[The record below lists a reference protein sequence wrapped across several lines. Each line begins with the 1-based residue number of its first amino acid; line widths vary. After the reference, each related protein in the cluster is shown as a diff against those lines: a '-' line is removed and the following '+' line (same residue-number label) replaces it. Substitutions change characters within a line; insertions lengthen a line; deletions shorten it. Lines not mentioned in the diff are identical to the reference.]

1 MSTFIHPTALV
12 SPTAQID
19 PDVKIG
25 PFCVIEDNVV
35 IKAGTSVNSFVH
47 ISSNTE
53 IGKECKIFQGSIIGE
68 IPQDLKY
75 DGEETRLIIGN
86 KTKIREFCTI
96 NKGTKAN
103 GETLI
108 GNDVLLMAYVHIAH
122 DCIIGDNVI
131 LANGVQL
138 GGHVEIDDWV
148 TVGGM
153 TPVHQF
159 TKIGCHSFI
168 GGGYRIV
175 QDIPPY
181 ILAMG
186 EPLKYAGINSI
197 GLRRRNFAPDIRD
210 TIKKVYK
217 TIFKSKTNISDSIK
231 LIENNY
237 DKSNKEVHIILEFI
251 RNSNRGLI

>member
-1 MSTFIHPTALV
+1 MSTVIHPTALI

-19 PDVKIG
+19 SDVKIG
-25 PFCVIEDNVV
+25 PFCVIEDNV
-35 IKAGTSVNSFVH
+35 IIRSGTFINSFVH
-47 ISSNTE
+47 ISNNTH
-53 IGKECKIFQGSIIGE
+53 IGKECQIFQGSVIGE

-75 DGEETRLIIGN
+75 DGEDTKLIIGDRV
-86 KTKIREFCTI
+86 KIREFCTI

-131 LANGVQL
+131 LANGVQV
-138 GGHVEIDDWV
+138 GGHVEIGNWV

-153 TPVHQF
+153 TPIHQF
-159 TKIGCHSFI
+159 TKIGHHCFI
-168 GGGYRIV
+168 GGGYRVV

-197 GLRRRNFAPDIRD
+197 GLRRRNFPPDVRNI
-210 TIKKVYK
+210 IKNIYK
-217 TIFKSKTNISDSIK
+217 IIFKSKTNLSDSMK
-231 LIENNY
+231 LIKNEY
-237 DKSNKEVHIILEFI
+237 GSYKEADVIIKFI
-251 RNSNRGLI
+251 ESSNRGLI